1 MKLSKEGGVTVSMI
15 TERKLAVISAF
26 WYTGLSAA
34 LALGFFLATGGGR
47 YDMIARFGG
56 AIWVFI
62 LAMII
67 TMPAIIPFV
76 KKKYS

>member
-1 MKLSKEGGVTVSMI
+1 MSNVT
-15 TERKLAVISAF
+15 EKKLAFISAF
-26 WYTGLSAA
+26 WYTGLSSA

-62 LAMII
+62 LTMII
-67 TMPAIIPFV
+67 TMPAIIPLV
-76 KKKYS
+76 KKKYQ